1 MIDLS
6 LIQKHKTPTWSYL
19 FHFNAITTYSNLIDM
34 LYLRAI
40 KRFRLHSLHGSSQL
54 IKNNQSCS
62 SSLGSMWPPPLLIG
76 VSEKLSNDPSSS
88 GKASEKPS

>member
-40 KRFRLHSLHGSSQL
+40 KRFRLHSLHGSSQPHQEQPVL
-54 IKNNQSCS
+54 QLFFRIDVAPS
-62 SSLGSMWPPPLLIG
+62 PLDW
-76 VSEKLSNDPSSS
+76 SER
-88 GKASEKPS
+88 KAFK